1 MSYHQQNY
9 ILIWPFK
16 PVPRHGGAPFEP
28 RWEDKTAA
36 ATSHYYTCHTTI
48 NISNISNT
56 IIVIIIIT
64 SILEKPIIFF
74 TMSPFTAKDPE
85 PLGFQ
90 EQLADWLSAKAKAQ
104 HRQT

>member
-1 MSYHQQNY
+1 MSYHQQND

-16 PVPRHGGAPFEP
+16 PVQRHGSAPFEP

-36 ATSHYYTCHTTI
+36 ATSQYYTCHTTT
-48 NISNISNT
+48 NISNT
-56 IIVIIIIT
+56 IIVNIIIT
-64 SILEKPIIFF
+64 SILEKPIIFS
-74 TMSPFTAKDPE
+74 TMSPFTAKDPK